1 MREAF
6 IARHTLVFLTLG
18 TDSAAGTTKESAK
31 RYEKT
36 GRIARPS
43 GRLGLFS
50 PYGGFGEVSSRDE
63 LAPEGS
69 EQETLQEQADGKR
82 TDGLSGGGF
91 PRIAQVLTFSWLWI
105 IPFVCI
111 FGVLII
117 LIYSIQLP
125 SGVRWSVFCVGVVIG
140 SAAFLIGGL
149 VGFLFGIPRT
159 VQSSIPSTGATQYQ
173 GNTNLE
179 QVSDWL
185 TKIIVG
191 VSLVEI
197 GRILP
202 ALAKLAEILKAPLG
216 GRPSSAAF
224 GVSMVIACVLT
235 GFFFI
240 YLWTREM
247 FVRELGVDSA
257 SQQSH
262 PERATGHTDS
272 SSSNSEPIT

>member
-1 MREAF
+1 MN
-6 IARHTLVFLTLG
+6 FL
-18 TDSAAGTTKESAK
+18 
-31 RYEKT
+31 
-36 GRIARPS
+36 
-43 GRLGLFS
+43 
-50 PYGGFGEVSSRDE
+50 
-63 LAPEGS
+63 PEGS
-69 EQETLQEQADGKR
+69 EKEILQEQDDSKR
-82 TDGLSGGGF
+82 THGLSGGF

-111 FGVLII
+111 FGVFII

-125 SGVRWSVFCVGVVIG
+125 SGVRWSAFCVGVVTG

-159 VQSSIPSTGATQYQ
+159 VQSSTPSKGATQYQ

-197 GRILP
+197 GRIIP
-202 ALAKLAEILKAPLG
+202 ALAKLAELLKAPLG
-216 GRPSSAAF
+216 GQPSSAAF
-224 GVSMVIACVLT
+224 GVAVVIACALT

-247 FVRELGVDSA
+247 FVRELGFDST

-262 PERATGHTDS
+262 SERAARHTDS
-272 SSSNSEPIT
+272 SSANSEPKNIKL